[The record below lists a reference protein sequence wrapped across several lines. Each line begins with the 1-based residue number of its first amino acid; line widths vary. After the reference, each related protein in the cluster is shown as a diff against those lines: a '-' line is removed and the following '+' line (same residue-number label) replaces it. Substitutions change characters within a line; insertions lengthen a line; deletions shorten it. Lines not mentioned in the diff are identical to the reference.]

1 MGTNFLN
8 YQFSRKQFSYC
19 DHSNVSPYFKTILLE
34 DVTALGISPKLHL
47 KRWMTQVLLGQPGTQ
62 TWIDLLTL
70 MKEKES
76 KEKTVPGL
84 ARGWPAPPSFLRG
97 QEVSFS
103 YVMQVSWQGP

>member
-1 MGTNFLN
+1 MEKVRPWEASQHLTERGRFL
-8 YQFSRKQFSYC
+8 
-19 DHSNVSPYFKTILLE
+19 
-34 DVTALGISPKLHL
+34 
-47 KRWMTQVLLGQPGTQ
+47 
-62 TWIDLLTL
+62 DLLTL

-97 QEVSFS
+97 QEVSSS